1 MSAYRERPVA
11 PELAK
16 RLTCVWGVRHNA
28 PAQVKPVVPDACID
42 VIWSSHDESVHVAG
56 PDSAPYMAALH
67 PGEEFAGVRFRPG
80 AAAEVLGLPAG
91 AIRNTRV
98 WLSEL
103 WGREA
108 SRIAELVAMAA
119 DRPRA
124 LEALV
129 ARRVVEAGPA
139 DRAATGIVHRLTTG
153 GPVRELAADLGYSER
168 QLLRRCN
175 DAFGYGPK
183 TLQRILRFQR
193 ALDLIDAGVALME
206 VAAEAGYADQAHLTR
221 EVRQLAGV
229 PPSAL
234 AA

>member
-1 MSAYRERPVA
+1 MTPYREQAVL
-11 PELAK
+11 PELAG
-16 RLTCVWGVRHNA
+16 RLACVWSVRHDA
-28 PAQVKPVVPDACID
+28 PARVKPIVPDACID
-42 VIWSSHDESVHVAG
+42 LIWSSYDGSVHVAG
-56 PDSAPYMAALH
+56 PDSAPFMAALR

-80 AAAEVLGLPAG
+80 AAAEVLGVPAG
-91 AIRNTRV
+91 TIRDRRV
-98 WLSEL
+98 WLREL
-103 WGREA
+103 WGRDA
-108 SRIAELVAMAA
+108 DRIAEMVATAA

-129 ARRVVEAGPA
+129 ARRAVEAGPR
-139 DRAATGIVHRLTTG
+139 DRTATGVVRRLRAG
-153 GPVRELAADLGYSER
+153 GPIRTLAADLGYSER

-193 ALDLIDAGVALME
+193 ALHLIGTGVALTK
-206 VAAEAGYADQAHLTR
+206 VAAEAGYADHAHLAR
-221 EVRQLAGV
+221 EMRQLAGV